1 MSARRVAAAALAL
14 GLVAAAGCGPKAGAG
29 APGGGGAGGG
39 GAGGGGAGGGGAGD
53 PRGRAIEAEL
63 LPDDAD
69 DDPLATT
76 LSGIKDEVGAIK
88 SGKHALMPKAV
99 KAKGKVADPVVDVRN
114 LTRAP
119 LTVWFSGECAR
130 KITVPPDSRAR
141 AVLCPGDYVTA
152 ARIENPDIL
161 PFIGDQHL
169 DFGAVY
175 TLSFYIAK
183 EPIIEKK
190 KGGAK

>member
-1 MSARRVAAAALAL
+1 MSAQRVAAAALAL
-14 GLVAAAGCGPKAGAG
+14 GLAAAGCGPKAGAG
-29 APGGGGAGGG
+29 EPGGDGSGGGGGG
-39 GAGGGGAGGGGAGD
+39 GD
-53 PRGRAIEAEL
+53 PRGRSIEAEL
-63 LPDDAD
+63 LPDDAAAA
-69 DDPLATT
+69 DDPLAST